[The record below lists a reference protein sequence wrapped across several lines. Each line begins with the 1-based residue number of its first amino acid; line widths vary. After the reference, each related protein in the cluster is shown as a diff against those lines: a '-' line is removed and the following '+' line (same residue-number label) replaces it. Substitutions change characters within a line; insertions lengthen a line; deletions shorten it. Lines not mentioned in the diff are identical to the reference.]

1 MPGGSRPGGSSGT
14 RTKTA
19 ANKKIITPADSQGL
33 VYVLL
38 ENNRP
43 KRTIV
48 DIAGTDGEHT
58 EIRGGISAG
67 ANVITDIDQRKAE

>member
-1 MPGGSRPGGSSGT
+1 
-14 RTKTA
+14 
-19 ANKKIITPADSQGL
+19 
-33 VYVLL
+33 LL
-38 ENNRP
+38 DNNRP